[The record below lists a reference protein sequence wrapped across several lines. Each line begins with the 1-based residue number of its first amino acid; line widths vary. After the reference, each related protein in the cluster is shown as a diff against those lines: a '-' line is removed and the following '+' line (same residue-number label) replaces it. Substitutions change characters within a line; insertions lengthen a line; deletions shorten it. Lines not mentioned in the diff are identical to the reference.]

1 LLFQTKRSI
10 CYFKQHFKKNKIIC
24 EWVNSFENLK
34 LDLVPSSIG
43 ATIDSSEQ
51 NEKK

>member
-1 LLFQTKRSI
+1 LLFQTKLGI

-34 LDLVPSSIG
+34 LGLVPSSIG
-43 ATIDSSEQ
+43 VTRVSSEQ
-51 NEKK
+51 NGKK